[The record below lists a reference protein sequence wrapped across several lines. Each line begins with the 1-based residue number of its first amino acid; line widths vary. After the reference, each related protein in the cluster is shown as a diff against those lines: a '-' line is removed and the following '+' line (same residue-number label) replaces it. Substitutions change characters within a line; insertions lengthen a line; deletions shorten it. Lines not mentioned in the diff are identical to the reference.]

1 MGITPL
7 RALAAE
13 PFKLTQMV
21 SKDFEPQ
28 IRSQEIAGSPRNGL
42 FDALTGCGYSY
53 PA

>member
-21 SKDFEPQ
+21 SKDFESQ
-28 IRSQEIAGSPRNGL
+28 IRSHPRNGF
-42 FDALTGCGYSY
+42 FDALAGCGYSY